1 MATHE
6 EELRKIVDNI
16 ELLEA
21 EQESNTE
28 EMQRIASLE
37 GRDKRLTY
45 LNKRN
50 VHIENG
56 LKELREKRKSKI
68 EVIEWEHRTM

>member
-28 EMQRIASLE
+28 EMQRIVPLE

-68 EVIEWEHRTM
+68 EVIEWEHRTG

>member
-28 EMQRIASLE
+28 EMQRITPLE
-37 GRDKRLTY
+37 DHDKRLAY
-45 LNKRN
+45 LWKRK

-68 EVIEWEHRTM
+68 EVIEWDHRTT